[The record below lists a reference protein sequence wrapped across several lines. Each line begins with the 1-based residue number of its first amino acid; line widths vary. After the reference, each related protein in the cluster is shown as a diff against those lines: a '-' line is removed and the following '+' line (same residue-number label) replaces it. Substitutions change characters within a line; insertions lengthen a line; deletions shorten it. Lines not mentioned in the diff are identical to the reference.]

1 MADTPPCPVCG
12 SQVRRTLPADAAPFL
27 RARCRMSEQVEVRS
41 NFCDACEHVFFTP
54 FLDQEQLDLI
64 YDDYVGEEYVRLR
77 TIHEPGYDNKQRY
90 FRGEA
95 RTARSTFY
103 QTFLADFRNL
113 TGLVVDYGGGQGVS
127 SRYAFPD
134 AEIVVVEHD
143 YEKKGVDL
151 DGLVARADFLLCA
164 HVFEHTPQPFEI
176 LSRVTRNLR
185 DGAFVYVEL
194 PKEYPGALGDA
205 FEALE
210 AQQTA
215 GEPFAPQPLLR
226 MHEHIAHFSKRSAQ
240 ALMRRCGITPY
251 EVHHSGSNIIA
262 VLGQALGERE
272 PAPLPTPRFP
282 RRYAPLAAGRSLDF
296 SRVPGLERYLR
307 HGWRA
312 PENGFAWTQGRRAQL
327 AIPPG
332 FDARHGV
339 IARLTVS
346 PLVQAPAHPLQRV
359 AFSGAA
365 GPIAEVGVSHP
376 GEIVVHAPAAALAGT
391 PPCLDLELL
400 DATTP
405 KALGLSDD
413 ASILALQLHGLRLD
427 PVLALGDG
435 EVGETGQGGQAT
447 AALLRGWRPPEP
459 GLSWTSGLEAEIV
472 VAPDFQAEAIDC
484 VLVVSPLLKP
494 GTLEGQ
500 RLMVE
505 GGDQPVSQ
513 TIAAAHQSVIVPVGR
528 AVDRDGVVH
537 LRLSTP
543 DATTLRALE
552 LGADD
557 SLLALQLHSISLRAR
572 RGST

>member
-1 MADTPPCPVCG
+1 MAKTPPCPVCG
-12 SQVRRTLPADAAPFL
+12 SEVRRTLPADAAPFL
-27 RARCRMSEQVEVRS
+27 MARCRMPAEVEVRS

-54 FLDQEQLDLI
+54 FLDQDQLNLI

-90 FRGEA
+90 FKGEA
-95 RTARSTFY
+95 RTARSNFY

-113 TGLVVDYGGGQGVS
+113 TGLVVDYGGGEGVS

-151 DGLVARADFLLCA
+151 DGLTARADFLLCA

-185 DGAFVYVEL
+185 AGAFVYVEL
-194 PKEYPGALGDA
+194 PKEYPGALGDG

-210 AQQTA
+210 AQQVA

-251 EVHHSGSNIIA
+251 EVHHSGANIIA
-262 VLGQALGERE
+262 VLGQVLPERK
-272 PAPLPTPRFP
+272 PAPLPSPRFP
-282 RRYAPLAAGRSLDF
+282 RRYAPIAAGRSLDF
-296 SRVPGLERYLR
+296 SHVPGLERYLR
-307 HGWRA
+307 YGWRA
-312 PENGFAWTQGRRAQL
+312 PEDGFAWTQGHRAQL

-332 FDARHGV
+332 FEARHGV
-339 IARLTVS
+339 IARLAVS
-346 PLVQAPAHPLQRV
+346 PLVQAPTHPVQRV
-359 AFSGAA
+359 ALGGAA
-365 GPIAEVGVSHP
+365 GPIAEASVSQP
-376 GEIVVHAPAAALAGT
+376 GEIVVHASAAALAGE
-391 PPCLDLELL
+391 PPCLNLELL

-413 ASILALQLHGLRLD
+413 ASVLALQLHGLRLE

-435 EVGETGQGGQAT
+435 ELGETGLGGQAA

-472 VAPDFQAEAIDC
+472 VAPDFEAEAIEC
-484 VLVVSPLLKP
+484 VLVVSPLFKA
-494 GTLEGQ
+494 GTLDGQ
-500 RLMVE
+500 RLIVE
-505 GGDQPVSQ
+505 GGDQSVSQ
-513 TIAAAHQSVIVPVGR
+513 VVTAAVQSVIVPVGR
-528 AVDRDGVVH
+528 AVGRDGVVH
-537 LRLSTP
+537 LRLLTP
-543 DATTLRALE
+543 DATTLRALD

-557 SLLALQLHSISLRAR
+557 GLLALQLHSILLRTRQDPA
-572 RGST
+572 